1 MALICT
7 LLALFCVGALRAR
20 FHTPGPPPEIDATG
34 REVVIVGGCVVE
46 PPANGHEDHIGGVP
60 ALFADFRPREIWTG
74 ATPDSPL
81 WRAVYD
87 KPAQTGAKIVS
98 MQAGRSF
105 GLGGA
110 EVEVLGAGR
119 RVHPIGRAEEQ
130 RFAGDA
136 AVVRTAQFSAER

>member
-1 MALICT
+1 M
-7 LLALFCVGALRAR
+7 
-20 FHTPGPPPEIDATG
+20 
-34 REVVIVGGCVVE
+34 E

-60 ALFADFRPREIWTG
+60 ALFDDFRPREIWTG

-98 MQAGRSF
+98 MPAGRSF

-110 EVEVLGAGR
+110 EVELLAR
-119 RVHPIGRAEEQ
+119 AAAYIRLERAEEQ

>member
-1 MALICT
+1 
-7 LLALFCVGALRAR
+7 
-20 FHTPGPPPEIDATG
+20 
-34 REVVIVGGCVVE
+34 VE

-60 ALFADFRPREIWTG
+60 ALYGDFRPREIWTG

-98 MQAGRSF
+98 MPAGRSF

-110 EVEVLGAGR
+110 EVEVLARAAAYIPLDEPKNNDSLVMRPWYGQRSFLLSGDVER
-119 RVHPIGRAEEQ
+119 PIERC
-130 RFAGDA
+130 
-136 AVVRTAQFSAER
+136 VRPMY

>member
-1 MALICT
+1 LRAFAERACVALICT

-81 WRAVYD
+81 WRAV
-87 KPAQTGAKIVS
+87 
-98 MQAGRSF
+98 
-105 GLGGA
+105 
-110 EVEVLGAGR
+110 
-119 RVHPIGRAEEQ
+119 
-130 RFAGDA
+130 
-136 AVVRTAQFSAER
+136 